1 MRKRSL
7 RKKGKDPDDFH
18 IEILDF
24 NQDREVYDGSLEE
37 NIISQV
43 EEPGTIPVR
52 PAPQRPQQRVQRKK
66 VRRPENLDD
75 FQEEK
80 LPPSPKEKARRKR
93 NRQLTALTYGFVAL
107 FICMM
112 AYLVYFNQVRA
123 RSFIRDPH
131 NARLD
136 SMAEH
141 IARGPIVDRNGQV
154 LAETV
159 TTDNGEQY
167 RNYPYGSLFAHVV
180 GYDTKGK
187 AGLESVFN
195 FELLTSHASYLEQLK
210 NDLQSKKNPGDTIVT
225 TLDTNLQQAAAQ
237 SLGSNKGAA
246 VAIEPD
252 TGKVLLMYS
261 NPTFDPESVSEQW
274 DQLNSDPNSALLNRV
289 TQGAYAPGSTFKI
302 VTALEYLRENGTD
315 ANYAYECNGSYTYSD
330 TTIHCY
336 NGAAHG
342 MEDLESSFANS
353 CNASFVNIGLHLDP
367 SKYRTTADSLLFNKK
382 LPSQLPAKKSQF
394 VVDKDTGP
402 GEMMMTAMGQG
413 NTQISPYHLA
423 LIGCAVANDG
433 LLMKPYLVTEINND
447 QNKNVKKYSPKSYK
461 QLLSAEEAAV
471 LQRYMRSVVT
481 DGTGRALNSGSYTA
495 AAKTGTAEYS
505 SDKNKSHSLFVGYA
519 NVDHPDIVVAVV
531 IESADQSGA
540 SAIAVAKSVFDAY
553 YNQ

>member
-159 TTDNGEQY
+159 ITDNGEQY
-167 RNYPYGSLFAHVV
+167 RSYPYGSLFAHVV
-180 GYDTKGK
+180 GYDSKGK

-261 NPTFDPESVSEQW
+261 NPTFNPESVSEQW

-302 VTALEYLRENGTD
+302 VTSLEYLRENGTD

-353 CNASFVNIGLHLDP
+353 CNASFLNIGLLYLRFKGPARLRGRFGGNPFNRTGANPFGVNGGGSGRRSAGPAAGRRAQSAASGRVIHRCVICGRTQADNPDLEFRYCSKCEGGLEYCQDHLFTHVHV
-367 SKYRTTADSLLFNKK
+367 KE
-382 LPSQLPAKKSQF
+382 
-394 VVDKDTGP
+394 
-402 GEMMMTAMGQG
+402 GETPHMQ
-413 NTQISPYHLA
+413 P
-423 LIGCAVANDG
+423 
-433 LLMKPYLVTEINND
+433 P
-447 QNKNVKKYSPKSYK
+447 
-461 QLLSAEEAAV
+461 
-471 LQRYMRSVVT
+471 
-481 DGTGRALNSGSYTA
+481 
-495 AAKTGTAEYS
+495 
-505 SDKNKSHSLFVGYA
+505 VG
-519 NVDHPDIVVAVV
+519 HM
-531 IESADQSGA
+531 
-540 SAIAVAKSVFDAY
+540 
-553 YNQ
+553 

>member
-7 RKKGKDPDDFH
+7 RKKGKDPNDYH

-24 NQDREVYDGSLEE
+24 NQDRDVYDGSLEE

-43 EEPGTIPVR
+43 EEPDTFLVR
-52 PAPQRPQQRVQRKK
+52 PAPQRPQQHIQKK
-66 VRRPENLDD
+66 RVRRPENLDE
-75 FQEEK
+75 FQEEV

-112 AYLVYFNQVRA
+112 GYLVYFNQVRA

-141 IARGPIVDRNGQV
+141 VSRGPITDRNGQV

-159 TTDNGEQY
+159 TTDDGGQY
-167 RNYPYGSLFAHVV
+167 RSYPYGSLFAHVV
-180 GYDTKGK
+180 GYDSKGK

-195 FELLTSHASYLEQLK
+195 FELLTSHASYLEQIK
-210 NDLQSKKNPGDTIVT
+210 NDLQNQKNPGDTVVT

-237 SLGSNKGAA
+237 ALGSNKGAA

-252 TGKVLLMYS
+252 TGKILLMYS
-261 NPTFDPESVSEQW
+261 NPTFNPETVSEQW
-274 DQLNSDPNSALLNRV
+274 DQLNNDPNSAMLNRA

-302 VTALEYLRENGTD
+302 VTALEYLRENGSD
-315 ANYAYECNGSYTYSD
+315 SNYAYDCNGSYTYSD

-342 MEDLESSFANS
+342 MQDLESSFANS

-367 SKYRTTADSLLFNKK
+367 AKYRTTANSLLFNKR
-382 LPSQLPAKKSQF
+382 LPSQLTAKKSKF

-402 GEMMMTAMGQG
+402 GELMMTAMGQG

-433 LLMKPYLVTEINND
+433 LLMKPYLVAEINND
-447 QNKNVKKYSPKSYK
+447 QNKNVKKYTPKSYK
-461 QLLSAEEAAV
+461 QLLSTEEAAV

-481 DGTGRALNSGSYTA
+481 NGTGRALNNGIYTA

-505 SDKNKSHSLFVGYA
+505 SDKSKSHSLFVGYA

-531 IESADQSGA
+531 IENADQTGA

>member
-52 PAPQRPQQRVQRKK
+52 PAPQRPQQRVHRKK

-167 RNYPYGSLFAHVV
+167 RSYP
-180 GYDTKGK
+180 
-187 AGLESVFN
+187 
-195 FELLTSHASYLEQLK
+195 
-210 NDLQSKKNPGDTIVT
+210 
-225 TLDTNLQQAAAQ
+225 
-237 SLGSNKGAA
+237 
-246 VAIEPD
+246 
-252 TGKVLLMYS
+252 
-261 NPTFDPESVSEQW
+261 
-274 DQLNSDPNSALLNRV
+274 
-289 TQGAYAPGSTFKI
+289 
-302 VTALEYLRENGTD
+302 
-315 ANYAYECNGSYTYSD
+315 
-330 TTIHCY
+330 
-336 NGAAHG
+336 
-342 MEDLESSFANS
+342 
-353 CNASFVNIGLHLDP
+353 
-367 SKYRTTADSLLFNKK
+367 
-382 LPSQLPAKKSQF
+382 
-394 VVDKDTGP
+394 
-402 GEMMMTAMGQG
+402 
-413 NTQISPYHLA
+413 
-423 LIGCAVANDG
+423 
-433 LLMKPYLVTEINND
+433 
-447 QNKNVKKYSPKSYK
+447 
-461 QLLSAEEAAV
+461 
-471 LQRYMRSVVT
+471 
-481 DGTGRALNSGSYTA
+481 
-495 AAKTGTAEYS
+495 
-505 SDKNKSHSLFVGYA
+505 
-519 NVDHPDIVVAVV
+519 
-531 IESADQSGA
+531 
-540 SAIAVAKSVFDAY
+540 
-553 YNQ
+553 

>member
-1 MRKRSL
+1 M

-43 EEPGTIPVR
+43 EEPGTFPVR
-52 PAPQRPQQRVQRKK
+52 PAPQRPQQRVQEKK
-66 VRRPENLDD
+66 VYRPENLDE
-75 FQEEK
+75 FKEEK

-159 TTDNGEQY
+159 ITDDGEQY
-167 RNYPYGSLFAHVV
+167 RSYPFGSLFAHVV
-180 GYDTKGK
+180 GYDSKGK

-210 NDLQSKKNPGDTIVT
+210 NDLQSKKNPGDTVVT

-246 VAIEPD
+246 VAIAPD
-252 TGKVLLMYS
+252 TGKILLMYS
-261 NPTFDPESVSEQW
+261 NPTFNPESVSEQW
-274 DQLNSDPNSALLNRV
+274 EQLNSDPNSALLNRA
-289 TQGAYAPGSTFKI
+289 TQGVYAPGSTFKI

-336 NGAAHG
+336 NGIAHG
-342 MEDLESSFANS
+342 METLESSFANS

-367 SKYRTTADSLLFNKK
+367 AKYRTTADSLLFNKK

-461 QLLSAEEAAV
+461 RLLSAEEAAA

-553 YNQ
+553 YSQ

>member
-1 MRKRSL
+1 M

-43 EEPGTIPVR
+43 EEPGTFPVR
-52 PAPQRPQQRVQRKK
+52 PAPQRPQQRVQEKK
-66 VRRPENLDD
+66 VYRPENLDE
-75 FQEEK
+75 FKEEK

-159 TTDNGEQY
+159 ITDDGEQY
-167 RNYPYGSLFAHVV
+167 RSYPFGSLFAHVV
-180 GYDTKGK
+180 GYDSKGK

-210 NDLQSKKNPGDTIVT
+210 NDLQSKKNPGDTVVT

-246 VAIEPD
+246 VAIAPD
-252 TGKVLLMYS
+252 TGKILLMYS
-261 NPTFDPESVSEQW
+261 NPTFNPESVSEQW
-274 DQLNSDPNSALLNRV
+274 EQLNSDPNSALLNRA
-289 TQGAYAPGSTFKI
+289 TQGVYAPGSTFKI

-336 NGAAHG
+336 NGTAHG
-342 MEDLESSFANS
+342 METLESSFANS

-367 SKYRTTADSLLFNKK
+367 AKYRTTADSLLFNKK

-461 QLLSAEEAAV
+461 RLLSAEEAAA

-553 YNQ
+553 YSQ

>member
-1 MRKRSL
+1 M

-195 FELLTSHASYLEQLK
+195 FELLTSHASYLEQHDFGIVANGEVKITLNAELSHDMPVK
-210 NDLQSKKNPGDTIVT
+210 FILSDGQEVTNDSPRFYSRENIYRASGEFIVELAESET
-225 TLDTNLQQAAAQ
+225 FKDNK
-237 SLGSNKGAA
+237 SLG
-246 VAIEPD
+246 V
-252 TGKVLLMYS
+252 
-261 NPTFDPESVSEQW
+261 
-274 DQLNSDPNSALLNRV
+274 
-289 TQGAYAPGSTFKI
+289 
-302 VTALEYLRENGTD
+302 
-315 ANYAYECNGSYTYSD
+315 
-330 TTIHCY
+330 
-336 NGAAHG
+336 
-342 MEDLESSFANS
+342 
-353 CNASFVNIGLHLDP
+353 
-367 SKYRTTADSLLFNKK
+367 
-382 LPSQLPAKKSQF
+382 
-394 VVDKDTGP
+394 
-402 GEMMMTAMGQG
+402 
-413 NTQISPYHLA
+413 
-423 LIGCAVANDG
+423 
-433 LLMKPYLVTEINND
+433 
-447 QNKNVKKYSPKSYK
+447 
-461 QLLSAEEAAV
+461 
-471 LQRYMRSVVT
+471 
-481 DGTGRALNSGSYTA
+481 
-495 AAKTGTAEYS
+495 
-505 SDKNKSHSLFVGYA
+505 
-519 NVDHPDIVVAVV
+519 
-531 IESADQSGA
+531 
-540 SAIAVAKSVFDAY
+540 
-553 YNQ
+553 